1 MKPGLELLVSPE
13 LPPRSPCATTIKM
26 RRRDFLKSALV
37 LAGAPL
43 SISAVR
49 PSTASA
55 QPPRSQ
61 RFDYDWLKNHA
72 RGVACSD
79 YEAPHRLLPNTLTG
93 LDYDA
98 YQAIRFGADKALW
111 LREGSAFRIE
121 FFHRGP
127 MFKEPVRIHE
137 IVDGE
142 ASAIVYDPAMFDFR
156 RARVDAGDARAGPAT
171 GTGRRRDETG
181 HRGPARRSRC

>member
-1 MKPGLELLVSPE
+1 
-13 LPPRSPCATTIKM
+13 M

-43 SISAVR
+43 SITAVR
-49 PSTASA
+49 PAGSAPPPRA
-55 QPPRSQ
+55 QP
-61 RFDYDWLKNHA
+61 FNYDWLKNHA
-72 RGVACSD
+72 RGLACGD
-79 YEAPHRLLPNTLTG
+79 YEAPNRLLPNTLMT

-111 LREGSAFRIE
+111 LREGLAFRIE

-127 MFKEPVRIHE
+127 MFKEQVRIHE
-137 IVDGE
+137 IIDGH

-156 RARVDAGDARAGPAT
+156 TLRVDAG
-171 GTGRRRDETG
+171 
-181 HRGPARRSRC
+181 